1 MIDNHN
7 QNVSSIWNF
16 KQKKSHQLP
25 SVADVVII
33 GGGIIGVSTA
43 YFLAKSGVNVC
54 LCEKGFISGEQSGR
68 NWGWVRVQGR
78 DEREIPLMLRSL
90 ELWRSLSDEIQG
102 DTGYKE
108 SGCLYSAYNHNEM
121 DSYDS
126 WLKLAKKYDIKTDVL
141 NKTDLEKEAG
151 QVAKRWIGGIITKTD
166 GRAEPHQATIS
177 IAKAARNLGA
187 KIFTNTAVRGI
198 EKTAGNLSA
207 VITEDGPIKTS
218 TVICAAGAWS
228 SYFCRS
234 LGVTVPQ
241 LQVKGTVARTNPI
254 KSPIKGNIF
263 DKNIS
268 IRKRE
273 DGGYTVAHGAILDH
287 SITPSTIYFGPKYI
301 KALMREFNVL
311 RISIGKDFFEHLLR
325 PKSWNLDKMTIFEQ
339 IRTLDP
345 SPNMKVLKK
354 IKKNIGK
361 IYPELK
367 NAEIIESWAG
377 MVETTPD
384 VIPIISE
391 IESIPGFLLATGFS
405 GHGFGIGPAAGE
417 AISNMVQ
424 NRSTMNMED
433 FKLKR
438 FFDGSPITMDAHI

>member
-1 MIDNHN
+1 MINNHTR
-7 QNVSSIWNF
+7 NVSSIWSF
-16 KQKKSHQLP
+16 RQKKLDLLP
-25 SVADVVII
+25 NVADVVII

-54 LCEKGFISGEQSGR
+54 LCEKGYISGEQSGR

-90 ELWRSLSDEIQG
+90 EIWRGLSDEIQG

-108 SGCLYSAYNHNEM
+108 SGCLYSAYNHKEM
-121 DSYDS
+121 DSYNS
-126 WLKLAKKYDIKTDVL
+126 WLKLAKKYDIKTEVL
-141 NKTDLEKEAG
+141 NKADLEREAG

-177 IAKAARNLGA
+177 IAKAAQNLGA
-187 KIFTNTAVRGI
+187 KILTKTAVRGI
-198 EKTAGNLSA
+198 EKTAGNVSA
-207 VITEDGPIKTS
+207 VITEYGHIKTS
-218 TVICAAGAWS
+218 IVICAAGAWS

-234 LGVTVPQ
+234 LGISVPQ

-254 KSPIKGNIF
+254 KSPINGNIY

-287 SITPSTIYFGPKYI
+287 SITPSTIYFGPKYV
-301 KALMREFNVL
+301 KALIREFNVL
-311 RISIGKDFFEHLLR
+311 KLSFGKDFFEHLSR
-325 PKSWNLDKMTIFEQ
+325 PKTWDLDSETIFEK
-339 IRTLDP
+339 IRALDP
-345 SPNMKVLKK
+345 RPNKKVLETINKD
-354 IKKNIGK
+354 IGK

-424 NRSTMNMED
+424 NKTAMSMEN